1 MVKRLRRLEA
11 LEQCFKAINPSS
23 ECLHEFKAKG
33 LLTELEALRL
43 DGITPDFSEFYTQT
57 NITPEQVEARR
68 EIRAKY
74 PADQQ
79 PPTVFEE
86 LYQ

>member
-1 MVKRLRRLEA
+1 MVKLRRIEA
-11 LEQCFKAINPSS
+11 LERCFKAINPSS
-23 ECLHEFKAKG
+23 ECLYEFKAKG

-43 DGITPDFSEFYTQT
+43 EGITPDFSQFYTQT
-57 NITPEQVEARR
+57 SITPEQVAARQ

-74 PADQQ
+74 PEDQQ